1 VSATNAV
8 SAIQTLGINSTGTAA
23 AGFGSEVLWKLESST
38 TNDTNAAAIDVLWA
52 TATHASRKA
61 RMTLNVYDTA
71 VREAIR
77 IEASGTAAMIGLYGV
92 AAVAQQAGIAD
103 ADGTLAD
110 ITTKFNSLL
119 AKLET
124 LGAIG
129 VA

>member
-1 VSATNAV
+1 
-8 SAIQTLGINSTGTAA
+8 
-23 AGFGSEVLWKLESST
+23 
-38 TNDTNAAAIDVLWA
+38 
-52 TATHASRKA
+52 
-61 RMTLNVYDTA
+61 
-71 VREAIR
+71 
-77 IEASGTAAMIGLYGV
+77 MIGLYGV

-110 ITTKFNSLL
+110 ITTKFNALL